1 VTLAYVGLGSNLD
14 HPARRIEQAI
24 EELDRLPHSRV
35 VRRSSLYRSAPVGFA
50 DQPDFVNAVVQ
61 LETGLSADRL
71 LAELQDVEARHGRAR
86 SFANAPRTLDLDLL
100 TFNGLEM
107 QSERLTL
114 PHPRMQERAFVL
126 KPLVEVAPEATIP
139 GRGRA
144 ADLLARLGVQDVEKL
159 P

>member
-1 VTLAYVGLGSNLD
+1 MTLAYVGLGSNLD
-14 HPARRIEQAI
+14 QPARRIEQAI

-35 VRRSSLYRSAPVGFA
+35 VRRSSLYRSAPVGYA

-71 LAELQDVEARHGRAR
+71 LAELQDVEGRHGRVR

-100 TFNGLEM
+100 TFDGLEM
-107 QSERLTL
+107 KSERLTL

-139 GRGRA
+139 GQGRA
-144 ADLLARLGVQDVEKL
+144 ADLLARLGNQDVEKL
-159 P
+159 A